1 MLHLWVTSWLVQ
13 LLVSY
18 QTTTKGG
25 YHPIFIYLFNLIV
38 KLIVLLAEMSFSFS
52 DFI

>member
-25 YHPIFIYLFNLIV
+25 YRPIFIYLFNLIV